1 MKKYSKQIVIT
12 GTLLIWFIKFIVRP
26 YIIFPESLSLLIG
39 VAPNL
44 LGCFLLPFGTCWFLN
59 DFLDMEN
66 TNSIRLACIST
77 LILVII
83 NEYLQL
89 IPIFGRTFDYFDIL
103 ASFAGVFAGYKTF
116 LFMLKKTVPG
126 FSNA

>member
-1 MKKYSKQIVIT
+1 MRKYSKQAVIT
-12 GTLLIWFIKFIVRP
+12 GTLIIWAIKFIVRP
-26 YIIFPESLSLLIG
+26 YFFVPENLSLIIG

-44 LGCFLLPFGTCWFLN
+44 LGCFLLPFGACWILN

-66 TNSIRLACIST
+66 ISSIRLACIST

-89 IPIFGRTFDYFDIL
+89 IPAFGRTFDYFDIL
-103 ASFAGVFAGYKTF
+103 ASFAGVFAGYKAF
-116 LFMLKKTVPG
+116 LFMLKKQVAG